1 MVISMDKNYMNLIQK
16 SLDNIGNYFNKNMKN
31 SIEKINII
39 TKIEELVFW
48 LEQYKEQYLE
58 SDGNK

>member
-1 MVISMDKNYMNLIQK
+1 MDKNYINSIQK
-16 SLDNIGNYFNKNMKN
+16 SLDNIDNYFNKNMKN

-48 LEQYKEQYLE
+48 LEQYKEQHLE
-58 SDGNK
+58 SDGSK

>member
-1 MVISMDKNYMNLIQK
+1 MNKNYINSIQN
-16 SLDNIGNYFNKNMKN
+16 SLDNIDNYFNKNMKN
-31 SIEKINII
+31 SIEKINIM

-58 SDGNK
+58 SDGSK